1 MTQEDITLTRMNQD
15 QLVSE
20 LAYFRDRKLLLN
32 AIDRIARVGY
42 YEWCGE
48 KDRLLRC
55 SEEYAS
61 IFSMTPAQMVELED
75 SWEAILKEVHPD
87 DREAYDKASQDLLK
101 TKSLEMEYR
110 IVRQD
115 GDIRHVRETSIVETD
130 RKTGKVNIVGILQDI
145 TGLREQRNALEYR
158 EALAQQT
165 EAITD
170 IGHFIYNELVGVYT
184 YISPVF
190 ARIFDTTAEDYMEKM
205 LTAEADLNDIH
216 KDDLAQVS
224 AIYDRYDED
233 GEPYSVEYRITRV
246 NGEERWINERCIT
259 YSSSEGKI
267 HESLGVVQD
276 ITAQKRAEAELL
288 AVQSSLQATVARRTS
303 ELAETVKQLETAR
316 DSLELQVD
324 MRTRVLAQTVSQL
337 ESEIAE
343 REKIEAELKFLAN
356 HDALTGLPSLRLCMD
371 RLEMSI
377 AEARRNKHQLWILFI
392 DLDGFKQIND
402 LHGHDYG
409 DRVLKETADRLAAGV
424 RETDTAARIGGDEF
438 LVILAGVTGRS
449 VVERIASSLVAG
461 ISEDI
466 QIEQKVLSI
475 GASIGISCY
484 PDHGK
489 MPEDLIRQADA
500 AMYQVKQAGKNN
512 YAFLS
517 LLD

>member
-1 MTQEDITLTRMNQD
+1 MTPEDITLTRMNQD

-20 LAYFRDRKLLLN
+20 LAYFRERKLLLN

-48 KDRLLRC
+48 NNCLLSC
-55 SEEYAS
+55 SEEYAN
-61 IFSMTPAQMVELED
+61 IFNMTPAQILD
-75 SWEAILKEVHPD
+75 SKSSWESILREVHPD
-87 DREAYDKASQDLLK
+87 DREAYVRASRDMLK
-101 TKSLEMEYR
+101 TKNLEMEYR

-115 GDIRHVRETSIVETD
+115 GDIRHVRETSVVETD
-130 RKTGKVNIVGILQDI
+130 KKTGKINIVGILQDI

-170 IGHFIYNELVGVYT
+170 IGHFIYNELVGVYA
-184 YISPVF
+184 YISPGF
-190 ARIFDTTAEDYMEKM
+190 ARIFGTTPEDYMEKM

-216 KDDLAQVS
+216 EDDLARVT
-224 AIYDRYDED
+224 AIYDQYDED
-233 GEPYSVEYRITRV
+233 GEAYSVDYRVTLAD
-246 NGEERWINERCIT
+246 GGERWISERCVT
-259 YSSSEGKI
+259 YSHSLGKI

-276 ITAQKRAEAELL
+276 ITAQKQAEAELL
-288 AVQSSLQATVARRTS
+288 VVQSSLQATVAKRTG
-303 ELAETVKQLETAR
+303 ELAETVKQLEKAR
-316 DSLELQVD
+316 DSLEQQVE

-337 ESEIAE
+337 ESEISE
-343 REKIEAELKFLAN
+343 REKVEAELEFLAN

-466 QIEQKVLSI
+466 QIDQKVLSI

-512 YAFLS
+512 YGFLS
-517 LLD
+517 LLG